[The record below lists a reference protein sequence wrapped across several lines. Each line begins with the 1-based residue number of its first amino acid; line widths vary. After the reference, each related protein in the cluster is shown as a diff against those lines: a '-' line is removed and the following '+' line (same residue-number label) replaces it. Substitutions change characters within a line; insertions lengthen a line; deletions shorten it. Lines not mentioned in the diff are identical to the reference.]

1 MTRLWMLL
9 ALVCSISTTGAQE
22 LTVGQI
28 KNMLCQVEQYM
39 ENNNL
44 LNAGSGSIKIAE
56 EALYESLTCLCTSG
70 FNTSCILRDCLS
82 ITNQNAPNS
91 STLFCT
97 KFQQCNVPD
106 IGVQLPNPVVF
117 ATCVATQGLG
127 SLGKTIVGQLG
138 NVLGGVAST
147 AANPVKTV
155 GQAVGGAMGTVG
167 NIGGTLIKDMGDD
180 FGLFFDCC

>member
-117 ATCVATQGLG
+117 ATCIATQGLG

-147 AANPVKTV
+147 AVNPGK
-155 GQAVGGAMGTVG
+155 QF
-167 NIGGTLIKDMGDD
+167 ICIL
-180 FGLFFDCC
+180 